1 MEGLRSRFQSLKDNA
16 SSKTNVE
23 GWVLEKQPMT
33 FADENTWSNRDSD
46 VTPREHRTWNS
57 WTILG
62 FWLSD
67 ALSVQSW
74 SAASA
79 IIAVGLT
86 WREAVYCLILGTLT
100 ITIPLCL
107 NGAAG
112 AELHVPFPVVAR
124 SSFGF
129 LFARFPIIVRMVTA
143 LFWHSIQTYSGSTA
157 MTQVIRSIWPS
168 YLDIPNH
175 LPASAGITTQ
185 EMVSHFIFWSVQ
197 FPVLLIS
204 PHKLRWFFV
213 AKAVIV
219 ILAAAGIVIGMSR
232 MANGTGDIWDQQP
245 TVSGSARAW
254 LIVSSMSSMT
264 GGWATMATNVADF
277 TRYMEKPKGV
287 YWQAL
292 FVPMIL
298 TILGVFGI
306 IGTSCA
312 KVVYGDYIW
321 DPLTLAS
328 NWTSAGGRAG
338 AFFVGVSFC
347 IAQIGTNLS
356 ANVVSCA
363 NDMTNLWPKYINIRR
378 GVIITT
384 VTAGWIMVPW
394 LIISNAASL
403 LNFMSAMGVFLAPIA
418 AILGCDY
425 WVIKKKAI
433 DVPALYRRSARYSY
447 QNACGT
453 NWRAAVAFTIGLV
466 PNLPGMAAAVNTS
479 LDIGGASYI
488 YDMFY
493 LYGFTSTFAVY
504 AVLSWCFPSPTT
516 LIPHAVHQD
525 ILIVNGAEV
534 INDGIHDPLAKKESK
549 ESSRVAGAY
558 V

>member
-1 MEGLRSRFQSLKDNA
+1 
-16 SSKTNVE
+16 
-23 GWVLEKQPMT
+23 
-33 FADENTWSNRDSD
+33 
-46 VTPREHRTWNS
+46 
-57 WTILG
+57 
-62 FWLSD
+62 
-67 ALSVQSW
+67 
-74 SAASA
+74 
-79 IIAVGLT
+79 
-86 WREAVYCLILGTLT
+86 
-100 ITIPLCL
+100 
-107 NGAAG
+107 
-112 AELHVPFPVVAR
+112 
-124 SSFGF
+124 
-129 LFARFPIIVRMVTA
+129 
-143 LFWHSIQTYSGSTA
+143 
-157 MTQVIRSIWPS
+157 
-168 YLDIPNH
+168 
-175 LPASAGITTQ
+175 
-185 EMVSHFIFWSVQ
+185 
-197 FPVLLIS
+197 
-204 PHKLRWFFV
+204 
-213 AKAVIV
+213 
-219 ILAAAGIVIGMSR
+219 
-232 MANGTGDIWDQQP
+232 
-245 TVSGSARAW
+245 
-254 LIVSSMSSMT
+254 
-264 GGWATMATNVADF
+264 
-277 TRYMEKPKGV
+277 
-287 YWQAL
+287 
-292 FVPMIL
+292 
-298 TILGVFGI
+298 
-306 IGTSCA
+306 
-312 KVVYGDYIW
+312 
-321 DPLTLAS
+321 
-328 NWTSAGGRAG
+328 
-338 AFFVGVSFC
+338 
-347 IAQIGTNLS
+347 
-356 ANVVSCA
+356 
-363 NDMTNLWPKYINIRR
+363 MTNLWPKYINIRR